1 LTAESFVF
9 VAYDTQVTDVEL
21 DQIAKM
27 GLRPDLLAGGS
38 DATAALLGNYQ
49 EMATPLATPM
59 RTPKRVENV
68 VEQEARNLLRLTQYV
83 SERPGALFLKWSEPR
98 A

>member
-1 LTAESFVF
+1 MTE
-9 VAYDTQVTDVEL
+9 QEL

-27 GLRPDLLAGGS
+27 GMRPDLLTNGS

-59 RTPKRVENV
+59 RTPKRVENA

-83 SERPGALFLKWSEPR
+83 PPASLPSFPALTGVAVCMGAGRRRL
-98 A
+98 